1 VYELEAAGFKAWVI
15 PEGARLMQLWW
26 LDAPHAPR
34 PLCLGFQDRAD
45 YAFDHM
51 AMGAVCGRYGNRIAH
66 AQLHVGTHTLQLD
79 ANHALGHCIHGGANG
94 FGVRTWDVAS
104 HSAQHIELRLT
115 SVDGDQGFPGLCEA
129 SIRYT
134 LSDDGALTWQ
144 ARATVDRPCPI
155 NLVPHPYWN
164 LDGAPDITGHRLWV
178 NANEYLPL
186 DALELPLGL
195 TTVRGT
201 PFDFTTPTSMA
212 YADIRVM
219 DAALRLREP
228 PQMGLRAQTQ
238 PHLPTHLPT
247 HLQTQRQRHQQPNQP
262 LQLAATCEAGGLRL
276 SVSTDRPFVH
286 VYAAAGLTHQGPSPL
301 GVAHQYGAGLC
312 LETED
317 WPNGPANGRTEVWY
331 DADHAYTHTAQWA
344 FKPLP

>member
-1 VYELEAAGFKAWVI
+1 
-15 PEGARLMQLWW
+15 
-26 LDAPHAPR
+26 
-34 PLCLGFQDRAD
+34 
-45 YAFDHM
+45 
-51 AMGAVCGRYGNRIAH
+51 
-66 AQLHVGTHTLQLD
+66 
-79 ANHALGHCIHGGANG
+79 
-94 FGVRTWDVAS
+94 
-104 HSAQHIELRLT
+104 
-115 SVDGDQGFPGLCEA
+115 
-129 SIRYT
+129 
-134 LSDDGALTWQ
+134 
-144 ARATVDRPCPI
+144 
-155 NLVPHPYWN
+155 
-164 LDGAPDITGHRLWV
+164 LWV

-286 VYAAAGLTHQGPSPL
+286 VYAAAGLTHQGPSPM